1 MAELPAQSNQESQ
14 PNEEPRAVVVPLGSL
29 TAADRRQMFALM
41 SSHFDNVDERQF
53 FHDLDEKESVLL
65 LRDSGERILG
75 FSTMMLLRTEL
86 AGRPLAAV
94 FVGDTVIEP
103 EYWGQASWLYAWCR
117 RTVEMASESGVS
129 PCYLLLLTS
138 THRSYRF
145 TSAFFHEFHPRPNQA
160 MPADVAAHREALVR
174 LKFPE
179 EFDPNTGVVKLQR
192 PTPIRPERRDTAD
205 REVPEIRYFVESN
218 PGYANGDFL
227 TCLAEITFENL
238 TPLGK
243 RMVRGTE

>member
-1 MAELPAQSNQESQ
+1 MAEFPAQTNEETQ
-14 PNEEPRAVVVPLGSL
+14 PNEEARAAVVPVGSL
-29 TAADRRQMFALM
+29 TAVDRRQLFALM

-65 LRDSGERILG
+65 LRDSRERILG
-75 FSTMMLLRTEL
+75 FSTMMLLRTDL
-86 AGRPLAAV
+86 AGQPLAAV

-103 EYWGQASWLYAWCR
+103 EYWGQASWLFAWCR
-117 RTVEMASESGVS
+117 RTFEMASEAGVS

-145 TSAFFHEFHPRPNQA
+145 TSAFFHEFHPRLDQA
-160 MPADVAAHREALVR
+160 LPADVAAHREALVR

-179 EFDPNTGVVKLQR
+179 EFDPITGVVKLR
-192 PTPIRPERRDTAD
+192 EPTPTRPERRDTAD
-205 REVPEIRYFVESN
+205 RGDPEIRYFLEAN
-218 PGYANGDFL
+218 PGCANGDFL
-227 TCLAEITFENL
+227 TCLAEITLANL

-243 RMVRGTE
+243 RMVRGSE